1 MDSRAILYTTLADM
15 YRDYFRVVG
24 HLKSRLFVT
33 AIPPRPEKL
42 KVFDHLPPP
51 CYDSFIH
58 GLPVM
63 SQSSE
68 YVDMI
73 ILYNGD
79 IHRLYEMDNTE
90 SGAASTFT
98 KSVTEGFTFS
108 SQQTLSAELSFEAG
122 FDIVKVGFKMSVSVS
137 FTEQWNKT
145 VTETV
150 SFTVPAGEWA
160 FAYQAYI
167 NTAILRYTPEDNSY
181 TYMGKAKFLTPSLKT
196 TKTPIT
202 IEPEA
207 LE

>member
-1 MDSRAILYTTLADM
+1 M
-15 YRDYFRVVG
+15 
-24 HLKSRLFVT
+24 
-33 AIPPRPEKL
+33 IPPRPEKL
-42 KVFDHLPPP
+42 KVFDSLPPP

-63 SQSSE
+63 CLSSE
-68 YVDMI
+68 YVDTI
-73 ILYNGD
+73 ILHNGE
-79 IHRLYEMDNTE
+79 IQMLYEMDNTE

-122 FDIVKVGFKMSVSVS
+122 FDVVKVGFKMSVSVS

-150 SFTVPAGEWA
+150 AFTVPAGERA

-167 NTAILRYTPEDNSY
+167 NTSILRYTPADNSY
-181 TYMGKAKFLTPSLKT
+181 VYIGHAKFLTPSLKT
-196 TKTPIT
+196 TRTPVAI
-202 IEPEA
+202 
-207 LE
+207 